1 MHNAVKS
8 VIESRISHNHF
19 QAGREIPEASIEELV
34 ALATMAPS
42 AFNCQ
47 NWRFLAVNSN
57 SSKAELQSLSYG
69 QAKIGEAA
77 MVFIVIGELAVT
89 SRLAST
95 LNASVTA
102 GAMPSEI
109 AERWLA
115 MANDAY
121 LDPQKQRDE
130 AVRSASLAAMTL
142 MLAAEG
148 MGLVSCPMSGFDA
161 AGVARTFSLDASEIP
176 VLLVAVGYPASI
188 TEIRKPRRQ
197 VAEVL
202 EYA

>member
-1 MHNAVKS
+1 MRNAVKS

-69 QAKIGEAA
+69 QTKIGEAA

-109 AERWLA
+109 
-115 MANDAY
+115 
-121 LDPQKQRDE
+121 